1 MKLNLNNLG
10 RISAEY
16 PKTFFRVEKWSNGA
30 RVADFTTE
38 AEAAAFAI
46 ENAREVGCRYD
57 HKVCRM
63 SLSC

>member
-1 MKLNLNNLG
+1 MTDLFWDDFFKLAAVCLLVSG
-10 RISAEY
+10 LLTVILRGWRH
-16 PKTFFRVEKWSNGA
+16 FR
-30 RVADFTTE
+30 TTE